1 MEFNQANTS
10 PASGRPQLLVPTEV
24 SLAGEL
30 LAARLARV
38 PGGHVLRDQVPP
50 HVLPRGEVG
59 LAFEAFLRLGVK
71 SIQCYFEPFKEIF
84 HQNLKF
90 QTGQKG
96 IFLDL

>member
-1 MEFNQANTS
+1 MT
-10 PASGRPQLLVPTEV
+10 TEV
-24 SLAGEL
+24 PLAGEF
-30 LAARLARV
+30 LAARFARV

-59 LAFEAFLRLGVK
+59 LAFEAFLRLGVGSQ
-71 SIQCYFEPFKEIF
+71 SIHCCFEPFKEIF

-96 IFLDL
+96 ILKMKILSKSIE